1 VKSSSTDVLV
11 VGAGPA
17 GLTAAVALAQLGVD
31 CITISKYP
39 STAPSPRAH
48 ITNQRTVEVL
58 RDLGLS
64 EQLLA
69 VATPNEYMAN
79 SVWATSLAGLELARL
94 ASWGTGADRTSDYAS
109 TSPCRMC
116 NVPQHILE
124 PVLREGAEA
133 AQADLRFSTELISIE
148 QDSQGVTAV
157 VCSRDTG
164 AESEIRA
171 KYVIAADGARSLIA
185 ESLGFEFH
193 GESGLGYAVNAWL
206 GVDLTEYCE
215 KRPGTLFWVNQP
227 GSDYFVGAG
236 TWINVRP
243 WDEWVLTF
251 MHGPDEQVDLSE
263 AAVIE
268 RARNTIGR
276 SDIPITVHNVGT
288 WQINRLVAKRY
299 RSGRVFLA
307 GDAAHRHPP
316 TNGLGANTSI
326 QDTYNLSW
334 KLALVLSGHAHPAL
348 LDTYDEERQ
357 PVGHEVVERA
367 IQSVRDMSPIPAAL
381 GFRPGQSKDDG
392 WASIEELRSP
402 SEAGERRR
410 RELAEAVELQNY
422 QFNCHGV
429 EMTQKYESSAVC
441 DDGTP
446 WPTPTRD
453 PQLHYEPTSHP
464 GARLPHAWLVQDG
477 TEVSTLD
484 LVGRGRFTILTG
496 PGGEGWVKAAADL
509 SSELG
514 IEIGSHVLGWG
525 AEVHDA
531 YGTWA
536 TIREIDEDGCLLVRP
551 DGYVAF
557 RQRSAVPDP
566 QSTMRVA
573 LRAVLRWSAGP
584 EPAR

>member
-1 VKSSSTDVLV
+1 MNSASTDVLV

-17 GLTAAVALAQLGVD
+17 GLTAAVALAQHGVRS
-31 CITISKYP
+31 ITVSKYP

-64 EQLLA
+64 EQLFA
-69 VATPNEYMAN
+69 VATPNRYMAN

-94 ASWGTGADRTSDYAS
+94 ASWGTGADRVSDYAS
-109 TSPCRMC
+109 ASPSSMC

-124 PVLREGAEA
+124 PVLRDGAEA
-133 AQADLRFSTELISIE
+133 AKADLRFSTELIAIE
-148 QDSQGVTAV
+148 QDARGVSAMV
-157 VCSRDTG
+157 RSRDSG
-164 AESEIRA
+164 EEYEIRA
-171 KYVIAADGARSLIA
+171 KYAIAADGARSLTA
-185 ESLGFEFH
+185 ESLGFKFH

-206 GVDLTEYCE
+206 GVDLSEYCE
-215 KRPGTLFWVNQP
+215 RRPGTLFWVNQP

-251 MHGPDEQVDLSE
+251 MHGPEENVDLSQT
-263 AAVIE
+263 AVIE

-276 SDIPITVHNVGT
+276 PDIDIKVHSVGT
-288 WQINRLVAKRY
+288 WQINRLVAESY
-299 RSGRVFLA
+299 QIGRVFLA

-326 QDTYNLSW
+326 QDTYNLAW
-334 KLALVLSGHAHPAL
+334 KLSLVLSGRAHTSL
-348 LDTYDEERQ
+348 LDTYNAERQ
-357 PVGHEVVERA
+357 PVGRQVVERA
-367 IQSVRDMSPIPAAL
+367 IQSVVDMSPIPAAL

-402 SEAGERRR
+402 GETGERRR
-410 RELAEAVELQNY
+410 RELAQAVALQNY

-446 WPTPTRD
+446 WPTPRRD
-453 PQLHYEPTSHP
+453 PELYYEPTTHP
-464 GARLPHAWLVQDG
+464 GARLPHAWMVQDG
-477 TEVSTLD
+477 IEVSTLD
-484 LVGRGRFTILTG
+484 LVGRGRFTVLTG
-496 PGGEGWVKAAADL
+496 PGGEGWLKAATDL

-514 IEIGSHVLGWG
+514 IEIGAHVLGWG

-536 TIREIDEDGCLLVRP
+536 TVREVDDDGCLLVRP
-551 DGYVAF
+551 DGYVAY
-557 RQRSAVPDP
+557 RQRSIVPNP
-566 QSTMRVA
+566 AETMRDTFA
-573 LRAVLRWSAGP
+573 AVLGWAG
-584 EPAR
+584 AS